1 MISVFVSYSRLD
13 ANQVLPLVETLK
25 VSGFS
30 VWIDQTS
37 IAASVPW
44 HEEIVKAIRSADLV
58 IVMDSPHFRQSQAC
72 AAEVS
77 VADSLRKS
85 SLVIDLADAR
95 TDWVERVK
103 LEAGQIG
110 PVERVRSMLLGAS
123 YRWDRAGRPRD
134 HLVRGPLLSEFA
146 TVLPLT
152 DDPYAADFVRASKR
166 RRRRRRYAAALASL
180 TTVSLLLASRVVA
193 RLDDAVLS
201 RIESATADMATT
213 HEVEAALRRS
223 PAAGLRVA
231 VAEADAV
238 ESWSTRM
245 GLAAALQQELPLSV
259 TRNGEA
265 EGPGAAPTLPSG
277 FEATQGNQRIVIT
290 PAGLR
295 IEGPIPLRLSLGP
308 VTAVAWSQD
317 GRLIA
322 AATQQGVRVIRID
335 SGKELAVL
343 RGFEGSITDLAWS
356 DGRLTA
362 IAGASTA
369 TWAQPAVP
377 PSATTDFEVRALS
390 MGSTGSALLVG
401 TAGELAVWDGQALAH
416 LTGSIPF
423 IDLLSVRPSGSGWV
437 IASDTEDGEGLLTR
451 VSGSGEVGE
460 ETMLGGCDPFA
471 MAVADATAIIG
482 CFASDVLQVRLA
494 DGHSER
500 LPIDDFQVAG
510 LIRDAD
516 GTLLA
521 TSVYGEFFK
530 WTGEEWAMLGLWR
543 TGCTFGS
550 TILESSPDGRR
561 ILVSGSGVS
570 SLCTHL
576 RHNPEDRSD
585 QNRLVPPAGVQTIRA
600 ASWSPDGRTLA
611 AAAASGELWLFD
623 AEHYVTREVM
633 VPSGVEL
640 VGVEFID
647 SSSVLIATRDGEIL
661 TVDVSMATADLA
673 GQRAL
678 AEEMLI
684 MAEQL
689 EDA

>member
-13 ANQVLPLVETLK
+13 ANRVLPLVEKLK
-25 VSGFS
+25 ASGFI

-44 HEEIVKAIRSADLV
+44 HEEIIKAIRSADLV
-58 IVMDSPHFRQSQAC
+58 IVMDSTHFRESQAC

-77 VADSLRKS
+77 VADRLRKS
-85 SLVIDLADAR
+85 SLVIDLADTR
-95 TDWVERVK
+95 TNWVELVT
-103 LEAGQIG
+103 LEADQIG
-110 PVERVRSMLLGAS
+110 PIERVRSLLLGAS

-134 HLVRGPLLSEFA
+134 HLVRGPLLSNFA

-152 DDPYAADFVRASKR
+152 DDPYAAEFVRASRK
-166 RRRRRRYAAALASL
+166 RRRRRRYAAAFAGL
-180 TTVSLLLASRVVA
+180 TTVSIILASRVVA
-193 RLDDAVLS
+193 ELDDAVHS
-201 RIESATADMATT
+201 RIESATVDMATA

-223 PAAGLRVA
+223 PAAGLRLA
-231 VAEADAV
+231 VAEAEAADT
-238 ESWSTRM
+238 WSTRM
-245 GLAAALQQELPLSV
+245 GLAGALQQDLPLSV
-259 TRNGEA
+259 TRPGEGA
-265 EGPGAAPTLPSG
+265 SPGTAPTLPSG
-277 FEATQGNQRIVIT
+277 FEATQGSQRIVVT

-295 IEGPIPLRLSLGP
+295 IEGPVPLRLSLGP

-322 AATQQGVRVIRID
+322 AATAQGVRVIRVD
-335 SGKELAVL
+335 SGIELAVL
-343 RGFEGSITDLAWS
+343 RGFEGAITDLAWS
-356 DGRLTA
+356 DEGLTA
-362 IAGASTA
+362 VAGTSTA
-369 TWAQPAVP
+369 TWAQPAVT
-377 PSATTDFEVRALS
+377 PSATTDFEVHAAS
-390 MGSTGSALLVG
+390 MGPTGSALLVG
-401 TAGELAVWDGQALAH
+401 AAGELALWDGQALAH
-416 LTGSIPF
+416 LAGSIPF
-423 IDLLSVRPSGSGWV
+423 TDFLSVRSTGSGWV
-437 IASDTEDGEGLLTR
+437 VASNTEDGGGLLTP
-451 VSGSGEVGE
+451 VSSSGEIGP
-460 ETMLGGCDPFA
+460 ETRLGGCEPFA
-471 MAVADATAIIG
+471 MAVADSTAIIG

-500 LPIDDFQVAG
+500 LPVNDFQVAG
-510 LIRDAD
+510 LIRDTD

-521 TSVYGEFFK
+521 TSVYGEFFR
-530 WTGEEWAMLGLWR
+530 WTGEEWAMLGAWS

-550 TILESSPDGRR
+550 TILEPSPDGRR

-576 RHNPEDRSD
+576 RNHPDDRSD
-585 QNRLVPPAGVQTIRA
+585 QNRLVPPSGVQTIRA

-633 VPSGVEL
+633 VPSGLEL

-684 MAEQL
+684 IAEQL